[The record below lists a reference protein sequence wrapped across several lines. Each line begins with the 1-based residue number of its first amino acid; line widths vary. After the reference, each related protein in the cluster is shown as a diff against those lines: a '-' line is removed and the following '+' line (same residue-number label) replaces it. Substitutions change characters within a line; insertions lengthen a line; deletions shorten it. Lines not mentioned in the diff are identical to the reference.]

1 MGDLVAATPGRY
13 GPAVVWLL
21 RSSTSDHTDAI
32 VQAACTSGDMPD
44 SVGPRATRSR
54 ECFLSTITSAVT
66 TSFEVRAAL
75 PVTSA

>member
-21 RSSTSDHTDAI
+21 RFSTSDHTDVI

-44 SVGPRATRSR
+44 SVGLARPEAASASCLRSR
-54 ECFLSTITSAVT
+54 
-66 TSFEVRAAL
+66 R
-75 PVTSA
+75 P